1 MRSLRRFF
9 LLLGACRRL
18 QALPRASKCAA
29 RGYWPHW
36 VLLRTCTESLWA
48 RLVSLPSPPSPPPRV
63 CTCRCSHGPWGS
75 PSLVLALGQAAWSPG
90 EQEEGGTRGLLREAG
105 RAVREGFLQEA
116 SR

>member
-48 RLVSLPSPPSPPPRV
+48 RLVSLPSPPSPPPEFAPAAV
-63 CTCRCSHGPWGS
+63 ATGLGAAPLWSLPWVKQPGPPVS
-75 PSLVLALGQAAWSPG
+75 KK
-90 EQEEGGTRGLLREAG
+90 
-105 RAVREGFLQEA
+105 REGLEGC
-116 SR
+116 